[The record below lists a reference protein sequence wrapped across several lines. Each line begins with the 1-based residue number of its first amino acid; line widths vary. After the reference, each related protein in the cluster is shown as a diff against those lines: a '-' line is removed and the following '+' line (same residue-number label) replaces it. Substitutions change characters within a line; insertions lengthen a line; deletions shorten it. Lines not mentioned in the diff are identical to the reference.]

1 MTLVIDF
8 DTDTY
13 TNYANLTGSPA
24 LRISGNNVIFTN
36 FYYAQISAAT
46 KQDSAIVYTGN
57 RNVIYNLE
65 DAVISSAS
73 GTFDAETAPTILG
86 GSFDD
91 AIDNAGTILGVIDF
105 GNGNDVYL
113 DRSLSTLT
121 QLPWVKGGAGNDIY
135 IIVPKT
141 AFARSARFDGG
152 TGTDTLYINGLGGDT
167 SSFILTSVENVI
179 IANNGVVETI
189 NGVSSI
195 VFDMRYDSSW
205 SSLRFSTSPNADV
218 TVQQIRFDAINT
230 ISIYDRSAIKSFVG
244 SQYVEHIA
252 LGNDTLVSG
261 VIDLAAGN
269 DELTIVRSQFSN
281 PAQQTLG
288 SVILGGPGV
297 DVLKFAMNGGVFD
310 AGNVVDFEAMRFYG
324 GEATDPETI
333 VRNAR
338 GFTMVDVYTNA
349 NARLDA
355 ADLAGASIT
364 MDGGSRLAIGAT
376 STVAQVMVRHYGSP
390 TVADQAL
397 SVDIAIE
404 GQVLGLV
411 QTSVGNDRV
420 SAESSAFALIVSSGA
435 GDDVLTGGSGDDSLD
450 GGYGNDTLIG
460 GNGHDSLSGSNGND
474 ILIGGAG
481 NDTLGGLEAEGDAV
495 ADLLYGGTGDDSFFV
510 DTAGDI
516 IVEFAGEGFD
526 EVVALGSYYLW
537 DNVEALNLADFDDG
551 RAVDFFGVGN
561 AGDNIIYG
569 NTGSNLLIG
578 GAGNDGMRGGDGN
591 DQLFGES
598 GDDNLFGDR
607 GVDYIVGGA
616 GKDYIEGNDDPD
628 ALYGEDGNDLLDG
641 GNSFHTDI
649 LVGGN
654 GNDTLD
660 GASGLGDYDLLDGG
674 ADDDI
679 YFVDTPDDL
688 TFEAAGGG
696 TDTVRA
702 NINGAG
708 YYLYPHTEN
717 LILEGNTPFGVG
729 NDLANQLT
737 GNAIGNYLLGGLSAD
752 TLNGK
757 AGNDVLF
764 GEGGADIFVFERGTG
779 GDVIGDFAPGTDK
792 ISLAGLGFANYAA
805 LQPNIF
811 QVGGNTGINLGQGD
825 FIVLNGVAN
834 AQLSAAD
841 FLFG

>member
-1 MTLVIDF
+1 MTVVIDF

-24 LRISGNNVIFTN
+24 LRISANDVIFTN
-36 FYYAQISAAT
+36 FYYGQITAAT
-46 KQDSAIVYTGN
+46 KQDSAIVNTGN
-57 RNVIYNLE
+57 RNIIYNLE

-91 AIDNAGTILGVIDF
+91 AIDNAGTILGIIDF

-113 DRSLSTLT
+113 DRSLSTLA
-121 QLPWVKGGAGNDIY
+121 QLPWVKGGAGNDTY

-205 SSLRFSTSPNADV
+205 SSLRFSTSPDADV
-218 TVQQIRFDAINT
+218 TVQQIRFEAINT

-244 SQYVEHIA
+244 SDYVEHVA

-281 PAQQTLG
+281 AEQEQLG
-288 SVILGGPGV
+288 SAVLGGPGV
-297 DVLKFAMNGGVFD
+297 DALKFTMSGGLFD

-324 GEATDPETI
+324 GEAMDPETT

-338 GFTMVDVYTNA
+338 GFTTVDVYTNA

-355 ADLAGASIT
+355 ADLAGATIT

-376 STVAQVMVRHYGSP
+376 SKVGAITVRNFGPANIVN
-390 TVADQAL
+390 TAL
-397 SVDIAIE
+397 SVDIVVE
-404 GQVLGLV
+404 GQVLGTV

-420 SAESSAFALIVSSGA
+420 SAAGSASALNANGGA
-435 GDDVLTGGSGDDSLD
+435 GDDVLTGGDAADRLD
-450 GGYGNDTLIG
+450 GG
-460 GNGHDSLSGSNGND
+460 
-474 ILIGGAG
+474 
-481 NDTLGGLEAEGDAV
+481 LGTDMM
-495 ADLLYGGTGDDSFFV
+495 YGGKGDDTYVVDSTSDLFFENFGEGV
-510 DTAGDI
+510 DT
-516 IVEFAGEGFD
+516 VETTVSLYLFA
-526 EVVALGSYYLW
+526 
-537 DNVEALNLADFDDG
+537 NVEALRMSGSAPI
-551 RAVDFFGVGN
+551 FGVGN
-561 AGDNIIYG
+561 GL
-569 NTGSNLLIG
+569 SNLLRGNDADNLLLG
-578 GAGNDGMRGGDGN
+578 GAGDDVLIGRGGNDSLFGEGEDDTLSGGDGI
-591 DQLFGES
+591 
-598 GDDNLFGDR
+598 
-607 GVDYIVGGA
+607 DYLVGGT
-616 GKDYIEGNDDPD
+616 GNDWLLGLADAD
-628 ALYGEDGNDLLDG
+628 ALYGEDGDDLLDG
-641 GNSFHTDI
+641 GDTFHTDI
-649 LVGGN
+649 LVGGA

-660 GASGLGDYDLLDGG
+660 GASGLGDYDLMDGG
-674 ADDDI
+674 AGDDI
-679 YFVDTPDDL
+679 YFVDTPNDL

-696 TDTVRA
+696 IDTVRA

-708 YYLYPHTEN
+708 YYLYAHTEN

-729 NDLANQLT
+729 NELANQLT
-737 GNAIGNYLLGGLSAD
+737 GNAIGNYLLGGLGTD

-764 GEGGADIFVFERGTG
+764 GEGGADTFVFERGTG

-792 ISLAGLGFANYAA
+792 ISLIGLGFANYAA

-825 FIVLNGVAN
+825 FIVLNGVTN